1 MYKIGEY
8 IVYNKEVCLIK
19 DIKTKYINDI
29 DYYILSPLDDK
40 SLNIKIPVNNEFIR
54 KIINKKEALNLIE
67 EIPTIEI
74 IEINDKNIESIY
86 KQYINSSDL
95 RDLVKIIKTTY
106 LRNEDRL
113 KSKRKIGEIDDQ
125 YFKKAEKLLYDEL
138 SISLDKTFDETKEF
152 VLKKVEELIK

>member
-19 DIKTKYINDI
+19 DIKNKYINDI
-29 DYYILSPLDDK
+29 DYYVLRPLDDK
-40 SLNIKIPVNNEFIR
+40 SLNIKIPVNSESIR
-54 KIINKKEALNLIE
+54 KIIDKKEALKLIE

-138 SISLDKTFDETKEF
+138 SISLNKTYDETKDF
-152 VLKKVEELIK
+152 VVNKVEELIK

>member
-1 MYKIGEY
+1 MK
-8 IVYNKEVCLIK
+8 
-19 DIKTKYINDI
+19 
-29 DYYILSPLDDK
+29 
-40 SLNIKIPVNNEFIR
+40 
-54 KIINKKEALNLIE
+54 LIE

-125 YFKKAEKLLYDEL
+125 YFKKSRK
-138 SISLDKTFDETKEF
+138 I
-152 VLKKVEELIK
+152 II